1 MSSGARDPG
10 RAQEQKLASFAKK
23 HLQIAKAVGKA
34 VQGVPQLVPKAK
46 FFLDAVTHRHVTVAV
61 FVELLIS
68 GASQEQI
75 EKEFFAVYRHL
86 FDGGSIDDLPTTL
99 INLKSLKARVK
110 NAIHGGQL
118 LDETEE
124 SK

>member
-23 HLQIAKAVGKA
+23 HLQLAKAQRKA
-34 VQGVPQLVPKAK
+34 VLGVPQLAPKAK
-46 FFLDAVTHRHVTVAV
+46 FFLDPITHRHVTAAV

-68 GASQEQI
+68 NGTQELI

-110 NAIHGGQL
+110 NAVHGGQL
-118 LDETEE
+118 LDETED